1 MNSYALYIAR
11 RLYAQHGT
19 EGRASRL
26 ARLIA
31 TVGVMLGL
39 TVMMVS
45 VSVVVG
51 FKGEIT
57 SKVRG
62 FGGDAQVVNLRS
74 LGSNVA
80 EPLRLSTRQLA
91 AIRRALGV
99 QLAAPFCERPAMLKT
114 DEAFRGVVL
123 RGIADDYDTTFL
135 ARHLACGRLRTHGSE
150 VVLSRTLAADLGLEV
165 GSRIYAYAFE
175 GGVRARRLTVVGIY
189 ETHMTDFDRTIVYAP
204 IGLTQGL
211 AAWDAD
217 QYTGL
222 MVTMVDGGRSTV
234 NGLRKTIHGL
244 RDQDGAYLAAPTTEE
259 LFPGLFAWLS
269 LLDANV
275 WVILALMTA
284 VAAFTMI
291 SGLLILILERTSFI
305 GTMKA
310 LGADNRGLRHTFL
323 LMALFIVGRALVLGD
338 VLALI
343 LIVAQRQLGLIHLDA
358 TTYYVDTVPMA
369 LPWGLFALVNIV
381 TLTLTTAAMIIP
393 SYVVSHISP
402 ARAIRF
408 E

>member
-11 RLYAQHGT
+11 RLYAQHGS

-80 EPLRLSTRQLA
+80 EPLRLSAAQLA
-91 AIRRALGV
+91 AIRHTRGV

-114 DEAFRGVVL
+114 DEAFRGIVL

-135 ARHLACGRLRTHGSE
+135 ARHLVDGSLRTKKSE

-175 GGVRARRLTVVGIY
+175 GGVRARRLTIVGIY

-222 MVTMVDGGRSTV
+222 MVNGQVE
-234 NGLRKTIHGL
+234 GLRQTIHGL

-310 LGADNRGLRHTFL
+310 LGADNSGLRHTFL

-338 VLALI
+338 VLALV
-343 LIVAQRQLGLIHLDA
+343 LIVVQRQLGLIHLDA

-369 LPWGLFALVNIV
+369 LPWGLFALVNIL
-381 TLTLTTAAMIIP
+381 TLTLTTAAMIVP